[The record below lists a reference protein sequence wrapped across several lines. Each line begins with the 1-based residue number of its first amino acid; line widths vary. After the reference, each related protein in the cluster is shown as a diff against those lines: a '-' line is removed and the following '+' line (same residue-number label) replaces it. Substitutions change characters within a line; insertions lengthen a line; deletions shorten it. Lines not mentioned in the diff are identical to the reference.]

1 MTGYE
6 RITRALRFE
15 QVAPPPR
22 MLHNF
27 MVAAEYAGYTMKE
40 YREDPRKIARCHIDF
55 ARRFDMDGILLDIDT
70 CLEASALGIDVDYP
84 VHEPAR
90 ILHETPWTIEQ
101 ALEAMDKTKL
111 HTSWRIEVALEAMRL
126 MRKEV
131 GGDLFLRG
139 NVDQGPF
146 SLAMLAIG
154 ITEFMLSLYDDP
166 ENILLLI
173 EKAYE
178 VHLEFH
184 ALMMEAGADITS
196 FGDSSCGPDLISRE
210 MYRTFAL
217 PFHKRLAEDLKRL
230 GITTICHIC
239 GKLDL
244 ILEDLV
250 SAGFPAIEMD
260 YKTDMKRARQTCA
273 DKAVVFGPID
283 PSGVFY
289 FGTEESI
296 RRETQSIV
304 RLFDNRGLV
313 IGAGCALPAGVP
325 PAHIEA
331 FVDGLKQYR

>member
-217 PFHKRLAEDLKRL
+217 DRK
-230 GITTICHIC
+230 
-239 GKLDL
+239 
-244 ILEDLV
+244 
-250 SAGFPAIEMD
+250 S
-260 YKTDMKRARQTCA
+260 
-273 DKAVVFGPID
+273 VV
-283 PSGVFY
+283 
-289 FGTEESI
+289 
-296 RRETQSIV
+296 
-304 RLFDNRGLV
+304 
-313 IGAGCALPAGVP
+313 
-325 PAHIEA
+325 
-331 FVDGLKQYR
+331 